1 MGNLSKVGGVL
12 VRILLVFDIRINVTM
27 SYVER
32 PAMFMHTEPLHR
44 LPDEAFPRISYSRN

>member
-32 PAMFMHTEPLHR
+32 PARFMHTEPLHR